1 MLSLR
6 STRDRYLGKLPGMAS
21 SKLPMLSSE
30 VRRDRTL
37 RASTL
42 ALIALASI
50 LSWQTSL
57 GSFVFYP
64 FTILATWFHEL
75 GHGIAA
81 LLTGNSFEQLLIFP
95 DGSGL
100 AHSAVRSDASGLTR
114 ALISAGG
121 LLGPPVAGALLI
133 IASRTREATHN
144 GLNLLG
150 ILLILSTVIWVRALV
165 GWLVLPALGLI
176 ILFVAHR
183 GSPALQRFW
192 IQLLGVQAIISV
204 WSQLDYVFM
213 SEADVGGALRASD
226 TASIGNALLGP
237 YWFWGVV
244 ISLLSFALLLWSLR
258 VAFRR

>member
-1 MLSLR
+1 
-6 STRDRYLGKLPGMAS
+6 MAT
-21 SKLPMLSSE
+21 SKVPMLSKD
-30 VRRDRTL
+30 VGRDRTF
-37 RASTL
+37 RAGTL

-50 LSWQTSL
+50 LSWQTAL

-75 GHGIAA
+75 GHGLAA
-81 LLTGNSFEQLLIFP
+81 LLTGNSFAQLLIFP

-100 AHSAVRSDASGLTR
+100 AYSVVRGDASGLTR
-114 ALISAGG
+114 ALVPAGG
-121 LLGPPVAGALLI
+121 LLGPAVAGALLI
-133 IASRTREATHN
+133 VASRSREATHN

-150 ILLILSTVIWVRALV
+150 ILLIVSTAIWVRTLV
-165 GWLVLPALGLI
+165 GWLILPALGTL

-183 GSPALQRFW
+183 GSAALQRFW

-213 SEADVGGALRASD
+213 SEAEVGGELRTSD
-226 TASIGNALLGP
+226 TGSIAYALFGP

-244 ISLLSFALLLWSLR
+244 ISLISFALLLWSLR